1 MIERRHD
8 MSEEDIE
15 NIIYKILREEAERRR
30 LKSQLIQELHE
41 IEAQGD
47 MRDVKRMTEIIDE
60 LNIIDPPEE
69 DEVDYLKRT
78 EKMPQIRVRR
88 KKKILSIL
96 FRVSAIFI
104 VVLFC
109 IQAVPTASSSNRN
122 FFDNVVH
129 WTRSMIMTFVGSN
142 EQKDDKKIE
151 ASEIKRYKDIKE
163 FKKAE
168 KIDIL
173 IPNYI
178 PNSAKIE
185 SINYIYDEK
194 NEKIIDI
201 RYDDNVTLLK
211 IIFNEKIDSNAT
223 NDATILQ
230 CNDNQFYVSKNIDTI
245 ISWEYDNNYYI
256 LICKVDVSDYGEIL
270 KIVKNIKSIK

>member
-185 SINYIYDEK
+185 SINYIYDNNVK
-194 NEKIIDI
+194 KIHI
-201 RYDDNVTLLK
+201 RYDDNVTILK
-211 IIFNEKIDSNAT
+211 ILLNEKIDKNT
-223 NDATILQ
+223 L
-230 CNDNQFYVSKNIDTI
+230 DNQINIQYNEINYCIFKDTNT
-245 ISWEYDNNYYI
+245 ISWEYNNNYYDLFCGFDI
-256 LICKVDVSDYGEIL
+256 KEYEGIL
-270 KIVKNIKSIK
+270 KIVKNIK